1 MTDTATN
8 SLLYPG
14 SYDFLVMR
22 NLYVSAAKHISLKFE
37 VLNDEFKVLYARNHL
52 RHIESRVKSLDSITA
67 KLRKKEFP
75 VSIGSAMRNINDIE
89 ETLTYCDF
97 PSEHWTRIRTNNV
110 IERLNR
116 EIRRRT
122 RVVGCFPDGNSALML
137 VCARLR
143 HVAGTQW
150 GNKKYMNMKHLET
163 ALEDA
168 SIAG

>member
-1 MTDTATN
+1 M
-8 SLLYPG
+8 S
-14 SYDFLVMR
+14 SRCFMR
-22 NLYVSAAKHISLKFE
+22 ETPIH
-37 VLNDEFKVLYARNHL
+37 
-52 RHIESRVKSLDSITA
+52 HIEIRVKSLDSITA

-75 VSIGSAMRNINDIE
+75 VSIGSAMRNINDIA

-150 GNKKYMNMKHLET
+150 GNKKYMNMKHLE
-163 ALEDA
+163 AAPEDA